1 MIYEPYEYQT
11 YCIERIIDDDAVG
24 LFLRPG

>member
-1 MIYEPYEYQT
+1 MKYEPHNYQA
-11 YCIERIIDDDAVG
+11 YCIERIVNDSAVG